1 MWQKKCAMCQFVK
14 EMDTLK
20 TPDGKLVTVN
30 QEITCQTK
38 NVIYMASCSRCDK
51 RNIYRRNRDYTVSE
65 NHEPPI

>member
-1 MWQKKCAMCQFVK
+1 MECKDGAEKVCYVPVVK

-38 NVIYMASCSRCDK
+38 NVIYMASCSRYDK
-51 RNIYRRNRDYTVSE
+51 VIYLGETETTLYQRT
-65 NHEPPI
+65 